1 MIVQANIA
9 PIDAARQRLEQAYN
23 IEDPGLDA
31 QRSGF
36 FMSYAMFPLIAI
48 GAIAFA
54 AWELFG

>member
-1 MIVQANIA
+1 MIAQAQIE
-9 PIDAARQRLEQAYN
+9 AARQRLEQAYN
-23 IEDPGLDA
+23 IDEPVPEE

-36 FMSYAMFPLIAI
+36 FTSYALFPLIAI